1 MSPEPTLR
9 PVEPEDAP
17 RIEELVES
25 SMTASYALSPQDIEM
40 ISESVFDADLIR
52 ERINA
57 SETIIVL
64 AELDDVVAGIVEA
77 SLDDD
82 KAEIRWL
89 HVDPE
94 RRGAGVGTA
103 LFERIQSALADEGI
117 EEPRA
122 VTLAANTSAGSFFER
137 FGFEQ
142 LDERTT
148 DIGGRETVEYVF
160 VEQMDGETNQN
171 TSSADAS
178 GADQPSEIP
187 ETAPATDG
195 TELHLGG
202 DPFQGTEGWFVETF
216 SDADRSEQY
225 GYYCLNCRSADVTM
239 DNMERVR
246 CGDCGNTRKPND
258 DYDGAYL

>member
-1 MSPEPTLR
+1 MSSEPTLR
-9 PVEPEDAP
+9 LAEFDDAE

-40 ISESVFDADLIR
+40 ISEAVFDTDHIR
-52 ERINA
+52 DRIDS
-57 SETIIVL
+57 SETIVVV
-64 AELDDVVAGIVEA
+64 AELDDVVAGVVEA
-77 SLDDD
+77 TLDEDES
-82 KAEIRWL
+82 EIQWL

-103 LFERIQSALADEGI
+103 LFERIQSELADEGI

-122 VTLAANTSAGSFFER
+122 VTLAANTSAGTFFER
-137 FGFEQ
+137 FGFKQ
-142 LDERTT
+142 IDERTT
-148 DIGGRETVEYVF
+148 DIGGRESVEYVF
-160 VEQMDGETNQN
+160 TAQ
-171 TSSADAS
+171 ADEEAQQDES
-178 GADQPSEIP
+178 ESDADQPPEIP
-187 ETAPATDG
+187 ETASAMDD
-195 TELHLGG
+195 TELYLGE

-225 GYYCLNCRSADVTM
+225 GYYCLNCGSADVAM

-246 CGDCGNTRKPND
+246 CGDCGNTRKPDD

>member
-9 PVEPEDAP
+9 PAEPDDAE

-25 SMTASYALSPQDIEM
+25 SMTASYALSPQDIET
-40 ISESVFDADLIR
+40 ITEAVFDADPVR
-52 ERINA
+52 DRIEA
-57 SETIIVL
+57 SETIVVL
-64 AELDDVVAGIVEA
+64 AELDGVAAGVVEA
-77 SLDDD
+77 ELEDGEG
-82 KAEIRWL
+82 EIRRL

-103 LFERIQSALADEGI
+103 LFERIQSELADEGI

-122 VTLAANTSAGSFFER
+122 VTLAANTSAGTFFER

-142 LDERTT
+142 VAERTT
-148 DIGGRETVEYVF
+148 DIGGRESVEYVF
-160 VEQMDGETNQN
+160 AEQPGEVAEQN
-171 TSSADAS
+171 DSGSDAS
-178 GADQPSEIP
+178 DADQPPEIP
-187 ETAPATDG
+187 ETTTATDG
-195 TELHLGG
+195 TELYLGE

-225 GYYCLNCRSADVTM
+225 GYYCLNCGSADVAM

-246 CGDCGNTRKPND
+246 CGDCGNTRKPDD